1 MENDPFALYLHK
13 TQVAAQGVPQDA
25 GRYAIPRD
33 GAGDD
38 AVLQKEKTVPQM
50 PFYL

>member
-38 AVLQKEKTVPQM
+38 AVLSS
-50 PFYL
+50 LHLSLIHI